1 MQNTIKN
8 GKRTKFHQQIL
19 TQQLIKS
26 SLVMML
32 VAQGQKSSIQ
42 KLGGYTVS
50 LNHSNT
56 VSAEK

>member
-1 MQNTIKN
+1 MEREQ
-8 GKRTKFHQQIL
+8 RFHQLIL
-19 TQQLIKS
+19 IQQLIKS

-42 KLGGYTVS
+42 KLGGYVS
-50 LNHSNT
+50 LNHTNT